1 MISKYSKSSISN
13 DTNSINPSR
22 AELGAEKQYILYLQ
36 RSFNI
41 ITITSHDITF
51 RGNFQVQYLI
61 PLGYTVSLDLVKVV

>member
-22 AELGAEKQYILYLQ
+22 AELGAEKQILYLQ